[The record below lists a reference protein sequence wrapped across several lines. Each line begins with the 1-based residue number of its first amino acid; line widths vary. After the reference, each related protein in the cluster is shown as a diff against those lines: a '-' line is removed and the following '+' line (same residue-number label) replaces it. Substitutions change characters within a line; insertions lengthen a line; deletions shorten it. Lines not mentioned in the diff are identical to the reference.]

1 MSRMTDIPAT
11 SLAEIEA
18 YALRHGLTDLTSDHL
33 KRLAELADK
42 VAAAGR
48 TLPRMPS
55 KDDEPAHTFRVPQ
68 L

>member
-1 MSRMTDIPAT
+1 MTDIPAT